1 MSQSLTLAVAS
12 AIAISGSAM
21 AGIFGSGN
29 VVVERVGDGT
39 AALSSAA
46 TAVSV
51 IEMSKAGVTKQQL
64 DLPTSGSTQVT
75 DSGKV
80 TDSGSATSNG
90 YLNVYNGLLAVSGY
104 NAASGTASVAASNT
118 KVGTVIGSDGNVSTA
133 TRTLFPTSG
142 TMPFTANNF
151 RSMIATGANTFYASG
166 TGSGT
171 PSTGGIWYANNGSF
185 TQISSTTTGQPTN
198 MRNVEIYGGNLY
210 TSSAA
215 TTGYGVWQ
223 VGTGLATTAGQ
234 TSTLLINAGAGASTY
249 GFVLFDTNSDGTNDL
264 AYLADDRTTAGG
276 GLQKWVLTG
285 GTWTNRRR
293 SAEVGAHWRHL
304 DQQLVRAGECH
315 GRNLH
320 HHRNQLRGHPRP
332 GRHLGRGEWRAV
344 VRDHHRDQQQPRDRL
359 QRHRH
364 HPHLVHQPGF
374 GRHQLRLPRR
384 GSDRRARPRR
394 RGAAGPGWPDHQP
407 SSQVIRD
414 APSFGLFTPPPLRAG
429 GGFLF
434 CAGGCTCVLTRSKR
448 MLHASA

>member
-1 MSQSLTLAVAS
+1 MSQSLTFAVAS

-39 AALSSAA
+39 TTLSSAA

-75 DSGKV
+75 DSG
-80 TDSGSATSNG
+80 SATSNG
-90 YLNVYNGLLAVSGY
+90 YLNVYNGYLGVSGY
-104 NAASGTASVAASNT
+104 NAASGTASVASSNT
-118 KVGTVIGSDGNVSTA
+118 KVGTVIGQDGNVSTA

-171 PSTGGIWYANNGSF
+171 PSTGGVWYANNGSF
-185 TQISSTTTGQPTN
+185 TQISSTATGQPTN

-215 TTGYGVWQ
+215 STGNGVWQ
-223 VGTGLATTAGQ
+223 IGTGLATTAGQ
-234 TSTLLINAGAGASTY
+234 TNTLLINAGTGASTY

-285 GTWTNRRR
+285 GTWTNSWSVLVNGTGATSTTAGTGFAGIRGLTGTWDALNGAQLFATTTETSNNRLIAFSDTGSTPTSFTNLASAGTNYVFRGVDLTAVPAPGAAALVGLAGLITNRRR
-293 SAEVGAHWRHL
+293 
-304 DQQLVRAGECH
+304 
-315 GRNLH
+315 
-320 HHRNQLRGHPRP
+320 
-332 GRHLGRGEWRAV
+332 
-344 VRDHHRDQQQPRDRL
+344 
-359 QRHRH
+359 
-364 HPHLVHQPGF
+364 
-374 GRHQLRLPRR
+374 
-384 GSDRRARPRR
+384 
-394 RGAAGPGWPDHQP
+394 
-407 SSQVIRD
+407 
-414 APSFGLFTPPPLRAG
+414 
-429 GGFLF
+429 
-434 CAGGCTCVLTRSKR
+434 K
-448 MLHASA
+448 

>member
-51 IEMSKAGVTKQQL
+51 IEMSKAGVTQQTL
-64 DLPTSGSTQVT
+64 SLPTSGSTQ
-75 DSGKV
+75 V

-104 NAASGTASVAASNT
+104 NAASSTASVASSNT

-171 PSTGGIWYANNGSF
+171 PSTGGVWYANNGSF
-185 TQISSTTTGQPTN
+185 TQISSTATGQPTN

-215 TTGYGVWQ
+215 STGYGVWQ

-234 TSTLLINAGAGASTY
+234 TSTLLINTGTNSSTY

-264 AYLADDRTTAGG
+264 AYLADDRASAGG

-285 GTWTNRRR
+285 GTWTNSWSVLVNATGATSTTAALGFAGIRGLTGTWDALNGAQLFATTTEASNNRVIGFSDTGTTPTSFTNLASAGTNYAFRGVDLTAVPAPGAAALVGLAGLITARRR
-293 SAEVGAHWRHL
+293 
-304 DQQLVRAGECH
+304 
-315 GRNLH
+315 
-320 HHRNQLRGHPRP
+320 
-332 GRHLGRGEWRAV
+332 
-344 VRDHHRDQQQPRDRL
+344 
-359 QRHRH
+359 
-364 HPHLVHQPGF
+364 
-374 GRHQLRLPRR
+374 
-384 GSDRRARPRR
+384 
-394 RGAAGPGWPDHQP
+394 
-407 SSQVIRD
+407 
-414 APSFGLFTPPPLRAG
+414 
-429 GGFLF
+429 
-434 CAGGCTCVLTRSKR
+434 K
-448 MLHASA
+448 

>member
-1 MSQSLTLAVAS
+1 MSQSLTFAVAS

-29 VVVERVGDGT
+29 VVVERVGNGT
-39 AALSSAA
+39 TTLSSAA

-51 IEMSKAGVTKQQL
+51 IEMNTAGVTQQQL
-64 DLPTSGSTQVT
+64 DLATSGSTQ
-75 DSGKV
+75 V

-90 YLNVYNGLLAVSGY
+90 YLNMYNGLLAVSGY
-104 NAASGTASVAASNT
+104 NAASGTASVAGSNT

-142 TMPFTANNF
+142 TMPFTGNNF

-185 TQISSTTTGQPTN
+185 TQISSTATGQPTN

-215 TTGYGVWQ
+215 STGNGVWQ
-223 VGTGLATTAGQ
+223 IGTGLATTAGQ
-234 TSTLLINAGAGASTY
+234 TNTLLINAGAGASTY

-285 GTWTNRRR
+285 GTWTNSWSVLVNVSGATSTTAGTGFAGIRGLTGTWDALNGAQLFATTTETSNNRVIAFSDTGSTPTSFTNLASAGTNYAFRGVDLTAVPAPGAAALVGLAGLITARRR
-293 SAEVGAHWRHL
+293 
-304 DQQLVRAGECH
+304 
-315 GRNLH
+315 
-320 HHRNQLRGHPRP
+320 
-332 GRHLGRGEWRAV
+332 
-344 VRDHHRDQQQPRDRL
+344 
-359 QRHRH
+359 
-364 HPHLVHQPGF
+364 
-374 GRHQLRLPRR
+374 
-384 GSDRRARPRR
+384 
-394 RGAAGPGWPDHQP
+394 
-407 SSQVIRD
+407 
-414 APSFGLFTPPPLRAG
+414 
-429 GGFLF
+429 
-434 CAGGCTCVLTRSKR
+434 K
-448 MLHASA
+448 

>member
-39 AALSSAA
+39 AVLSSAA

-75 DSGKV
+75 DSG
-80 TDSGSATSNG
+80 SATSDG

-104 NAASGTASVAASNT
+104 NAASGTASVASSNT

-185 TQISSTTTGQPTN
+185 TQISSTATGQPTN

-215 TTGYGVWQ
+215 STGYGVWQ

-234 TSTLLINAGAGASTY
+234 TSTLLINAGTNASTY

-285 GTWTNRRR
+285 GTWTNSWSVLVNATGATSTTAATGFAGIRGLTGTWDALNGAQLFATTTETSNNRVIGFSDTGTTPTSFTNLASAGTNYVFRGVDLTAVPAPGAAALLGLAGLITNRRR
-293 SAEVGAHWRHL
+293 
-304 DQQLVRAGECH
+304 
-315 GRNLH
+315 
-320 HHRNQLRGHPRP
+320 
-332 GRHLGRGEWRAV
+332 
-344 VRDHHRDQQQPRDRL
+344 
-359 QRHRH
+359 
-364 HPHLVHQPGF
+364 
-374 GRHQLRLPRR
+374 
-384 GSDRRARPRR
+384 
-394 RGAAGPGWPDHQP
+394 
-407 SSQVIRD
+407 
-414 APSFGLFTPPPLRAG
+414 
-429 GGFLF
+429 
-434 CAGGCTCVLTRSKR
+434 K
-448 MLHASA
+448 

>member
-29 VVVERVGDGT
+29 LVIERVGDGT
-39 AALSSAA
+39 ATLSSAA
-46 TAVSV
+46 TAVTV
-51 IEMSKAGVTKQQL
+51 IEMNKSGATQQTL
-64 DLPTSGSTQVT
+64 SLPTSGSTQVT
-75 DSGKV
+75 DSG
-80 TDSGSATSNG
+80 SATSDG

-104 NAASGTASVAASNT
+104 NAASGTASVASSNT

-142 TMPFTANNF
+142 TMPFTGNNF

-171 PSTGGIWYANNGSF
+171 PSTGGLWYANNGNF
-185 TQISSTTTGQPTN
+185 TQISSTATGQPTN

-234 TSTLLINAGAGASTY
+234 TSTLLINAGTNASTY

-285 GTWTNRRR
+285 GTWTNSWSVLVNATGTTSTTAATGFAGIRGLTGTWDALNGAQLFATTTETSNNRVIAFSDTGTTPTSFTNLASAGTNYAFRGVDLTAVPAPGAAALLGLAGLITNRRR
-293 SAEVGAHWRHL
+293 
-304 DQQLVRAGECH
+304 
-315 GRNLH
+315 
-320 HHRNQLRGHPRP
+320 
-332 GRHLGRGEWRAV
+332 
-344 VRDHHRDQQQPRDRL
+344 
-359 QRHRH
+359 
-364 HPHLVHQPGF
+364 
-374 GRHQLRLPRR
+374 
-384 GSDRRARPRR
+384 
-394 RGAAGPGWPDHQP
+394 
-407 SSQVIRD
+407 
-414 APSFGLFTPPPLRAG
+414 
-429 GGFLF
+429 
-434 CAGGCTCVLTRSKR
+434 K
-448 MLHASA
+448 

>member
-64 DLPTSGSTQVT
+64 DLPSSGSTQVT
-75 DSGKV
+75 DSG
-80 TDSGSATSNG
+80 SATSDG

-104 NAASGTASVAASNT
+104 NNVTGTASVAASNT

-142 TMPFTANNF
+142 TMPFTGNNF
-151 RSMIATGANTFYASG
+151 RSMVATGANTFYASG
-166 TGSGT
+166 TATGT
-171 PSTGGIWYANNGSF
+171 PSTGGVWYANNGSF
-185 TQISSTTTGQPTN
+185 TQISSTATGQPTN
-198 MRNVEIYGGNLY
+198 MRNMEIYGGNLY
-210 TSSAA
+210 TSSSA

-234 TSTLLINAGAGASTY
+234 TSTLLINAGSGASTY
-249 GFVLFDTNSDGTNDL
+249 GFVLFDTNSDGTMDL

-285 GTWTNRRR
+285 GTWTNSWSVLVNASGTTSTTAAVGFAGIRGLAGTWDAVNGAQLFATTTETSNNRVIAFSDTGATPTSFTNLASAGTNYAFRGVDLTAVPAPGAAALVGLAGLITGRRR
-293 SAEVGAHWRHL
+293 
-304 DQQLVRAGECH
+304 
-315 GRNLH
+315 
-320 HHRNQLRGHPRP
+320 
-332 GRHLGRGEWRAV
+332 
-344 VRDHHRDQQQPRDRL
+344 
-359 QRHRH
+359 
-364 HPHLVHQPGF
+364 
-374 GRHQLRLPRR
+374 
-384 GSDRRARPRR
+384 
-394 RGAAGPGWPDHQP
+394 
-407 SSQVIRD
+407 
-414 APSFGLFTPPPLRAG
+414 
-429 GGFLF
+429 
-434 CAGGCTCVLTRSKR
+434 K
-448 MLHASA
+448 

>member
-75 DSGKV
+75 DSG
-80 TDSGSATSNG
+80 SATSNG

-104 NAASGTASVAASNT
+104 NNATGTASVAASNT

-142 TMPFTANNF
+142 TMPFTGNNF
-151 RSMIATGANTFYASG
+151 RSMVATGANTFYASG
-166 TGSGT
+166 TSTGT

-185 TQISSTTTGQPTN
+185 TQISSTATGQPTN

-234 TSTLLINAGAGASTY
+234 TSTLLINAGSGASTY

-285 GTWTNRRR
+285 GTWTNSWSVLVNASGTTSTTAAVGFAGIRGLAGTWDAVNGAQLFATTTETSNNRVIAFSDTGTTPTSFTNLASAGTNYAFRGVDLTAVPAPGAAALVGLAGLITGRRR
-293 SAEVGAHWRHL
+293 
-304 DQQLVRAGECH
+304 
-315 GRNLH
+315 
-320 HHRNQLRGHPRP
+320 
-332 GRHLGRGEWRAV
+332 
-344 VRDHHRDQQQPRDRL
+344 
-359 QRHRH
+359 
-364 HPHLVHQPGF
+364 
-374 GRHQLRLPRR
+374 
-384 GSDRRARPRR
+384 
-394 RGAAGPGWPDHQP
+394 
-407 SSQVIRD
+407 
-414 APSFGLFTPPPLRAG
+414 
-429 GGFLF
+429 
-434 CAGGCTCVLTRSKR
+434 K
-448 MLHASA
+448 

>member
-29 VVVERVGDGT
+29 LVIERVGDGT
-39 AALSSAA
+39 ATLSSAA
-46 TAVSV
+46 TAVTV
-51 IEMSKAGVTKQQL
+51 IEMNKSGATQQTL
-64 DLPTSGSTQVT
+64 SLPTSGSTQ
-75 DSGKV
+75 V

-104 NAASGTASVAASNT
+104 NAASGTASVASSNT
-118 KVGTVIGSDGNVSTA
+118 KGGTVIGSDGNVSTA

-185 TQISSTTTGQPTN
+185 TQISSTATGQPTN

-215 TTGYGVWQ
+215 STGYGVWQ

-234 TSTLLINAGAGASTY
+234 TSTLLINAGTNASTY

-285 GTWTNRRR
+285 GTWTNSWSVLVNATGATSTTAGTGFAGIRGLTGTWDALNGAQLFATTTETSNNRVIGFSDTGTIPNSFTNLASAGTNYAFRGVDLTAVPAPGAAALLGLAGLITNRRR
-293 SAEVGAHWRHL
+293 
-304 DQQLVRAGECH
+304 
-315 GRNLH
+315 
-320 HHRNQLRGHPRP
+320 
-332 GRHLGRGEWRAV
+332 
-344 VRDHHRDQQQPRDRL
+344 
-359 QRHRH
+359 
-364 HPHLVHQPGF
+364 
-374 GRHQLRLPRR
+374 
-384 GSDRRARPRR
+384 
-394 RGAAGPGWPDHQP
+394 
-407 SSQVIRD
+407 
-414 APSFGLFTPPPLRAG
+414 
-429 GGFLF
+429 
-434 CAGGCTCVLTRSKR
+434 K
-448 MLHASA
+448 